1 MATMAVPEDM
11 LCRTMTVMTPLMM
24 PFIQSV
30 LFGMCQ
36 VNLQETQ
43 VVCHP
48 CFEGHTLVA
57 IVLETMAAAEDLLC
71 QTMTMTM
78 MPLMMSFIW
87 GVLFGMR
94 QVNSQETQVVC
105 C

>member
-1 MATMAVPEDM
+1 
-11 LCRTMTVMTPLMM
+11 
-24 PFIQSV
+24 
-30 LFGMCQ
+30 
-36 VNLQETQ
+36 
-43 VVCHP
+43 
-48 CFEGHTLVA
+48 
-57 IVLETMAAAEDLLC
+57 MAAAEDLLC